1 MFTVYGLTNA
11 AILIFSFLTIA
22 LTAEGQVSASP
33 GKNPQA
39 APVEKLNWLTPE
51 EAYALSKN
59 EPRKFFFDL
68 YTNWCG
74 WCKKMDATTFSNPVI
89 AEYLSKKY
97 YAVKFNAEMPDTVHF
112 NNNAYPFVSAGMRG
126 YNEFAYELSDG
137 KLTYPT
143 IVFLDEQAKVIQAIP
158 GYRDAEELDKIL
170 KYFGENHYRT
180 TDWQTF
186 SNNYKSPFAQ

>member
-1 MFTVYGLTNA
+1 MRIRNA
-11 AILIFSFLTIA
+11 AILIFSAITIA
-22 LTAEGQVSASP
+22 LIAEGQVSSSP
-33 GKNPQA
+33 GKNLSA
-39 APVEKLNWLTPE
+39 APDEKLKWHSAE
-51 EAYALSKN
+51 EAYSLSKK
-59 EPRKFFFDL
+59 EPRKFLFDL

-89 AEYLSKKY
+89 AGYLSKKY
-97 YAVKFNAEMPDTVHF
+97 YAVKFNAETRDTVYF
-112 NNNAYPFVSAGMRG
+112 NNKAYPFVSSGMRG
-126 YNEFAYELSDG
+126 YNELAYKLSDG
-137 KLTYPT
+137 NLTYPT
-143 IVFLDEQAKVIQAIP
+143 IVFLDEQANVIQAIP